1 MLGYRT
7 VLSTDLTADAFHQ
20 MTSAVGQWATERKGF
35 PRLPAPGER
44 VEHDGRTLSL
54 VAIDRGRF
62 IAHRFEL
69 VEQWPPPSWATSST
83 LTAVMHITMVAGQ
96 GRVWLWVDIEAP
108 TLTVADRSGQT
119 HREPQFA
126 GTPAV
131 VSAVIAALPM
141 RDGLVR
147 VGTRCVDVS
156 QDGVDELFDVLADD
170 TRTGAVLVAA
180 PPIDADPTEWRR
192 RCDAIAW
199 GLVGVGHGFVL
210 DQAKHFNQ
218 RVPFEYAVPAGGIR
232 TFLPGVQ
239 LSDVSDSFRH
249 RLMHPATMATL
260 DDRKVSRIVRNAQIQ
275 RLRDAR
281 LPALLRDV
289 DYEFLRERRMQ
300 PFSGRTDIDV
310 SAVSA
315 IDELAQQVVDLQ
327 RRLHE
332 AEALAEE
339 TLAESYRLQAER
351 DDAQDEAEFAS
362 LEAEEHYLALSQ
374 AQRENEWLKNQLHAL
389 QVKLAPSGEHVWQVP
404 SDDYPTTFTEIMER
418 IGDLDHPGELAGVR
432 FSGDRDVARELDE
445 HAVGDRAVLKT
456 WETLVTFDAYS
467 RMRDRGEYD
476 RSLSEY
482 ARDGRHGGL
491 LRLPRVV
498 WSEGQVV
505 RTGKMSD
512 QRRFP
517 VDRRVDPSGWVTMV
531 AHVRIGQANGIAPRL
546 YFLDTYQDVG
556 YVTVGYIGRHLD
568 NLRTN

>member
-7 VLSTDLTADAFHQ
+7 VLSTDLTPDAFTRMVSVVEEWVTQ
-20 MTSAVGQWATERKGF
+20 RKGF
-35 PRLPAPGER
+35 PGLPKSGPHVNA
-44 VEHDGRTLSL
+44 DGSTLSRVTL
-54 VAIDRGRF
+54 DRPRF
-62 IAHRFEL
+62 IAQRIEL
-69 VEQWPPPSWATSST
+69 VEQWQPPAWAVESS
-83 LTAVMHITMVAGQ
+83 LTAVMHVTVVAGE
-96 GRVWLWVDIEAP
+96 GRLWLWVDIEAP

-126 GTPAV
+126 DTPAV

-141 RDGLVR
+141 RDGFVR

-156 QDGVDELFDVLADD
+156 QDGVDELLDVLADN

-180 PPIDADPTEWRR
+180 PPTDADPSEWRR

-210 DQAKHFNQ
+210 DQAKNFNQ

-232 TFLPGVQ
+232 TFLPGAQ

-260 DDRKVSRIVRNAQIQ
+260 DERKVSRIVRNAQIQ

-315 IDELAQQVVDLQ
+315 TDELAQQVVDLQ

-374 AQRENEWLKNQLHAL
+374 AQRENEWLKNQLHSL
-389 QVKLAPSGEHVWQVP
+389 QVKLAPLGEHVWQVP

-418 IGDLDHPGELAGVR
+418 IGDLDHAGDLAGVR
-432 FSGDRDVARELDE
+432 FSGDCDVTRELDE
-445 HAVGDRAVLKT
+445 HAVGDAAVLKT
-456 WETLVTFDAYS
+456 WETLMTFDAYA

-476 RSLSEY
+476 RSFSEY
-482 ARDGRHGGL
+482 ARDGRHGGWLRL
-491 LRLPRVV
+491 LRIV

-512 QRRFP
+512 LRRFP
-517 VDRRVDPSGWVTMV
+517 VDHRVDPSGWATMV

-568 NLRTN
+568 NVNTN